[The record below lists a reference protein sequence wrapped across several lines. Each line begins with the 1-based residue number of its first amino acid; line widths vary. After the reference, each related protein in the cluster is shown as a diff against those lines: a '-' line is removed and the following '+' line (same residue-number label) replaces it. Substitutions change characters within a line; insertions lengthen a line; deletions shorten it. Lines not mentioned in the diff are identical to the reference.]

1 MADEPER
8 DLIAEM
14 SRDVVAEV
22 APDELSL
29 FRMNSSAYF
38 KNPKKAL
45 ESQEAKDDAL
55 GFGIEAAVPLL
66 TPIVI
71 AVVSEVIT
79 HLEQSL
85 STHLASG
92 AEGAVSGGLRSVFK
106 RGGKG
111 TAAPAQLSPAQ
122 LSPAQLSPA
131 QLAEVRD
138 IAFKKARQL
147 KLPET
152 QAAMLADSVVG
163 GLVVAPTG

>member
-1 MADEPER
+1 MAEQDER

-14 SRDVVAEV
+14 SKDVVAEV
-22 APDELSL
+22 APDELPL
-29 FRMNSSAYF
+29 FRMNSTAYF

-45 ESQEAKDDAL
+45 ESTEAKDDTL
-55 GFGIEAAVPLL
+55 GFGIEAVVPLL

-71 AVVSEVIT
+71 AVVSQVIA

-85 STHLASG
+85 SSHVASG
-92 AEGAVSGGLRSVFK
+92 AEGLASGGLRSVFK

-111 TAAPAQLSPAQ
+111 TSAPAQLSPT
-122 LSPAQLSPA
+122 QLSPA

-138 IAFKKARQL
+138 IAFRKARQL

-163 GLVVAPTG
+163 GLVVAPAT

>member
-1 MADEPER
+1 MPDESER

-29 FRMNSSAYF
+29 FRMNSTAYF

-55 GFGIEAAVPLL
+55 GFGIEAVVPLL

-122 LSPAQLSPA
+122 LT
-131 QLAEVRD
+131 EVRD

-163 GLVVAPTG
+163 GLVVAPTS

>member
-122 LSPAQLSPA
+122 LSPAQL
-131 QLAEVRD
+131 AEVRD

>member
-1 MADEPER
+1 MADQAEAQR

-14 SRDVVAEV
+14 SRDIVADV
-22 APDELSL
+22 APDELPL
-29 FRMNSSAYF
+29 FRMNSTAYF

-45 ESQEAKDDAL
+45 ESREGQDEAL
-55 GFGIEAAVPLL
+55 GFGIEAMVPLL
-66 TPIVI
+66 TPVII
-71 AVVSEVIT
+71 AVVTEIIS

-85 STHLASG
+85 SSHVASS
-92 AEGAVSGGLRSVFK
+92 AEGFIGGGLRSVFK
-106 RGGKG
+106 RGGKAP
-111 TAAPAQLSPAQ
+111 AAPT
-122 LSPAQLSPA
+122 AQLSPA

-138 IAFKKARQL
+138 IAFRKARQL

>member
-1 MADEPER
+1 MADQTES

-14 SRDVVAEV
+14 SRDVVSQV
-22 APDELSL
+22 APDELPL
-29 FRMNSSAYF
+29 FRMNSTAYF

-45 ESQEAKDDAL
+45 EATQAKDDTL
-55 GFGIEAAVPLL
+55 GFGIEAVVPLL

-92 AEGAVSGGLRSVFK
+92 AEGVVGGGLRSVFK

-122 LSPAQLSPA
+122 L
-131 QLAEVRD
+131 AEVRD
-138 IAFKKARQL
+138 IAFRKARQL

-163 GLVVAPTG
+163 GLAVAPTT

>member
-1 MADEPER
+1 MADQVDR

-22 APDELSL
+22 APDELPL
-29 FRMNSSAYF
+29 FGMNSTAYF

-45 ESQEAKDDAL
+45 ESQQGQDDTL
-55 GFGIEAAVPLL
+55 GFGIEAMVPLL

-71 AVVSEVIT
+71 AVVSAVIT

-92 AEGAVSGGLRSVFK
+92 AEGLVSGGLRSVFK
-106 RGGKG
+106 RGGKEA
-111 TAAPAQLSPAQ
+111 AAPAQLSQ
-122 LSPAQLSPA
+122 A

-138 IAFKKARQL
+138 IAFRKARQL

-152 QAAMLADSVVG
+152 QAKMLADSVVG
-163 GLVVAPTG
+163 GLVVAPAG

>member
-1 MADEPER
+1 MADQPER

-14 SRDVVAEV
+14 SRDVVADV
-22 APDELSL
+22 APDELPL
-29 FRMNSSAYF
+29 FGMNSTAYF

-45 ESQEAKDDAL
+45 ESREGQDDPL
-55 GFGIEAAVPLL
+55 GFGIEAVIPLL
-66 TPIVI
+66 TPVII
-71 AVVSEVIT
+71 AVVTEVIT

-85 STHLASG
+85 SSHVASG
-92 AEGAVSGGLRSVFK
+92 AEGLVGSGLRSIFK
-106 RGGKG
+106 RGAKG
-111 TAAPAQLSPAQ
+111 AAAPA
-122 LSPAQLSPA
+122 AQLSPA

-163 GLVVAPTG
+163 GLVVAPTA